1 MYFIPDEIRRK
12 ISIPVYAFC
21 FAVAIYMI
29 LASYPFSWSGS
40 CVGSLCSERLCS
52 VSGSWHIAWE
62 LPLNLIDY
70 WNFGFFQITGLS
82 YVLAAF
88 FLPILYGS
96 WRFTLYHILMGPT
109 IAYLLTESMHEQA
122 AVWCLISIAL
132 LLIVIK
138 TPVRK
143 IMHVGYWPLW
153 FGYSNKR

>member
-1 MYFIPDEIRRK
+1 
-12 ISIPVYAFC
+12 
-21 FAVAIYMI
+21 
-29 LASYPFSWSGS
+29 
-40 CVGSLCSERLCS
+40 VGSLCSERLCS